1 MNFHH
6 RHNMASS
13 SLTVNT
19 GMLKK
24 YYLGLSSLLLV
35 FCFFHGND
43 LIAGPKEDFQTWGT
57 VTAIG
62 SLDAIDP
69 DLSKYRYWLEGQGRF
84 GNDTSQ
90 VSQGMLRTGLGYAL
104 SETLTMWLGY
114 AFIPTEEPFVSEPFD
129 EHRNWQQL
137 LWNQPFSFG
146 TFSSRSRL
154 EQRFMQIGND
164 VGWRYRQLFKISLP
178 LTFAPN
184 FSLVA
189 TNEVFID
196 INKTD
201 WKSVNGFDQN
211 RAFAGIGYNFDE
223 HIRTEIG
230 YMNQYIYKAT
240 AQDFM
245 SHIISINWYL
255 NF

>member
-1 MNFHH
+1 
-6 RHNMASS
+6 
-13 SLTVNT
+13 
-19 GMLKK
+19 MLKK
-24 YYLGLSSLLLV
+24 YFSGLSSLLFV
-35 FCFFHGND
+35 FCLFHGND
-43 LIAGPKEDFQTWGT
+43 LIANPKEDFQTWGT
-57 VTAIG
+57 ITAIG
-62 SLDAIDP
+62 SLDVIDP

-114 AFIPTEEPFVSEPFD
+114 AFIPTEEPFVSVPFD
-129 EHRNWQQL
+129 EHRIWQQL

-154 EQRFMQIGND
+154 EQRFMQIGSD
-164 VGWRYRQLFKISLP
+164 VGWRYRQLFKMSLP
-178 LTFAPN
+178 LTFSPN